1 MGKVWVRRPLD
12 SVMDGMAV
20 FAFGLK
26 RAPESVLRLLEYSQV
41 EKDNIDLF
49 IFHQANFFMNE
60 KIRKKLEYSC
70 GESTILLRNFGN
82 TVVLQFL

>member
-1 MGKVWVRRPLD
+1 
-12 SVMDGMAV
+12 MDGMAV

-26 RAPESVLRLLEYSQV
+26 RAPESDLRLLEYSQV

-60 KIRKKLEYSC
+60 KISLVKNK
-70 GESTILLRNFGN
+70 
-82 TVVLQFL
+82 